1 MIATQKNWVNK
12 TKTWPSTS
20 NNEINL
26 NKLVWKYKKHISL
39 HSAHFILF
47 CLMLNNFILSIKIAK
62 TLRLLLLQAID
73 SRIALQRRNS
83 EYVTLFLPSAS
94 LPDAG
99 KIFILFWPEDR
110 LSVRRSEVQTFY
122 SGMTIRQRKLGVRFL
137 INIHTN
143 GRYFSRDIV
152 LEHVKECWQEMR
164 AVVSCVVLHTW
175 H

>member
-62 TLRLLLLQAID
+62 TLRLLLQAID

-94 LPDAG
+94 LPNAG

-143 GRYFSRDIV
+143 GRDFSRDIV

-164 AVVSCVVLHTW
+164 AVVSCFALHTW

>member
-62 TLRLLLLQAID
+62 TLRLLLQAID

-83 EYVTLFLPSAS
+83 EYVTLFLSHRPPFPTQGKYLFYFYPKIDCRSDGLKYKHFTQVWQYDKES
-94 LPDAG
+94 WEYVSWLITTQTG
-99 KIFILFWPEDR
+99 CIFHEILSKIF
-110 LSVRRSEVQTFY
+110 
-122 SGMTIRQRKLGVRFL
+122 
-137 INIHTN
+137 
-143 GRYFSRDIV
+143 
-152 LEHVKECWQEMR
+152 
-164 AVVSCVVLHTW
+164 TW
-175 H
+175 SM